1 MQGKKLIVDAYAL
14 WVFSPTLQ
22 LRTSFSN
29 LDPRDYITGS
39 SLSDAGVRE
48 TTQTT
53 APTYLNVQV
62 RLEIKL

>member
-1 MQGKKLIVDAYAL
+1 M

-29 LDPRDYITGS
+29 LDPRDYVSGGS
-39 SLSDAGVRE
+39 VVDGGVRE
-48 TTQTT
+48 TSQTT